1 MKKKVTAPLTY
12 DPGKG
17 RPKEHL
23 AYLNYQE
30 MQALKRINGNN
41 QERGP
46 KGLPSFPPADA
57 IGSSSKASS
66 SKSTGARGPTGP
78 KGEARTSP
86 AGGKAGSVSR
96 SVGAGKASNAG
107 ASRSS
112 SEAKGATGAKTSAA
126 KGTGARGPTGPKG
139 EARATPARA
148 QAAKPSTGG
157 GVRSLNVGPMGTRV
171 DVKTGGTK
179 IKGAIKNVAQAAPA
193 PRAPTRTIG
202 PGGPFGP
209 QGYTGKYN
217 PATGQYDAGSAQ
229 MVNRVGKTDYGT
241 VLPSGTSG
249 MWGGPP
255 QTVNRAGKT
264 DLEQSVNR
272 AGKADFSPTRISGTA
287 TAWGGPTVDVPNRAG
302 KSDLPARTPSIGERL
317 SDYASSAYDA
327 VAGGIRSIGASL
339 PPNVF
344 TPPSSSTFTD
354 KIGPRLAYRTPIG
367 PQLPAQ
373 QAIGPNT
380 TTVQRGTFDLRSIIP
395 SLSSTSGTSTEWGG
409 PTVDVP
415 TRDLRTDIPGAVA
428 QNMAADEIRELMR
441 RDAEAFAEPARP
453 SAPFSW
459 EGVRPYDIRVTA
471 PPASGIDLRA
481 PAKTRGLNVQP
492 MGAAAI
498 PEENI
503 LSVEDM
509 PEETPLGLTGKAA
522 RKAAKKAGIPAS
534 VYNQPGFTDDVDQ
547 LGIGV
552 TAPDTFS
559 ATDMAKLHARAYGG
573 AYLTPAERRQAAV
586 TKGILRGGQAVLNMA
601 MPGAGTLAKGVG
613 KLADA
618 ESVESFLGRPSYE
631 QGYLRDLARAENIR
645 YGRDPLGR
653 ESYTTADGRVVSS
666 PVTGG
671 IGSGRSSNERETPG
685 GIGNLPTATPTTP
698 STETT
703 STSGTRP
710 YIYYQWDLGMNVPS
724 PSDPNYTQYQKYL
737 SDRAARRAALG
748 MT

>member
-23 AYLNYQE
+23 AYLNWQE

-66 SKSTGARGPTGP
+66 SKSSSKSSTGARGPTGP

-96 SVGAGKASNAG
+96 SVGAGKASNVG

-112 SEAKGATGAKTSAA
+112 SEAKGSTGAKASAA

-157 GVRSLNVGPMGTRV
+157 GVRSLNVGPMGTPV
-171 DVKTGGTK
+171 SAKTGGTK

-217 PATGQYDAGSAQ
+217 PATGLYDAGSAQ

-272 AGKADFSPTRISGTA
+272 AGKADFSPIRISGTA

-302 KSDLPARTPSIGERL
+302 KTDLPSRTPSIGERL
-317 SDYASSAYDA
+317 SGYAGSAYDA
-327 VAGGIRSIGASL
+327 IAGGIRSIGASL

-373 QAIGPNT
+373 QATGPNT

-492 MGAAAI
+492 MGAAVI
-498 PEENI
+498 PEEKI
-503 LSVEDM
+503 LSVEDVPPPAM
-509 PEETPLGLTGKAA
+509 VNYPRVLTTENLLPFQERTYDSPYPVDENGVPIQNISEADLAKIRARRRGEEYVQTPQEK
-522 RKAAKKAGIPAS
+522 
-534 VYNQPGFTDDVDQ
+534 
-547 LGIGV
+547 
-552 TAPDTFS
+552 
-559 ATDMAKLHARAYGG
+559 
-573 AYLTPAERRQAAV
+573 QAALAGKVISGVV
-586 TKGILRGGQAVLNMA
+586 TKDIPL
-601 MPGAGTLAKGVG
+601 AGKFFNVEENI
-613 KLADA
+613 ADYQ
-618 ESVESFLGRPSYE
+618 SRPSWE
-631 QGYLRDLARAENIR
+631 QSYIKERAAA
-645 YGRDPLGR
+645 
-653 ESYTTADGRVVSS
+653 S
-666 PVTGG
+666 GG
-671 IGSGRSSNERETPG
+671 IGNIGAGRSSNERPTTG
-685 GIGNLPTATPTTP
+685 GIGNIPTATPTTP
-698 STETT
+698 TAPAPSD
-703 STSGTRP
+703 SGTRP
-710 YIYYQWDLGMNVPS
+710 YIFYQWDLGLNVPS

-748 MT
+748 MA